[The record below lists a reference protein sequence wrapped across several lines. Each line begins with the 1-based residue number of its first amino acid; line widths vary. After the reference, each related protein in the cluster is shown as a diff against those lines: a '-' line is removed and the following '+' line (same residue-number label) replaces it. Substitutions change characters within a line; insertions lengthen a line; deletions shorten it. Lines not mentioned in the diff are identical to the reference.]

1 MLKKKILA
9 LILAG
14 GQGGRLGFLTENR
27 AKPVIPF
34 AGFYRLIDFAL
45 SNCAHSGIS
54 DVWVVEQYEL
64 HSLNEHLSNGRPWD
78 LDRTYGG
85 LQILP
90 PFENREDSGEKSE
103 KSGFAEG
110 NADALFRQI
119 DLIKKHAPDI
129 LIVLSSDHIYK
140 IDFRDVV
147 ETHLKKQA
155 AVTMVTTKVPK
166 GESASRFSVVKVNK
180 DGRVT
185 DFEYKPENPQSD
197 VITTEIFVYDAKV
210 LIETLEQ
217 LKKDNKKLKDYGDEL
232 LPYLVKNETAVEH
245 RHDGYWR
252 DVGTIESF
260 WQANMDLLDEK
271 QKLAIDDANWAILTH
286 AAPRVPALI
295 YDSANITESL
305 IAHGA
310 KIHGT
315 VKNCV
320 LSAGVIVEKGA
331 EIEECVVFAD
341 AVIKRGVKLKRA
353 IVDAETVV
361 TAKKIEA
368 AAKNQKKEILVVGNK
383 TVKTSDEIKLDAE
396 KKK

>member
-14 GQGGRLGFLTENR
+14 GQGGRMGILTENR
-27 AKPVIPF
+27 AKPVVPF
-34 AGFYRLIDFAL
+34 GGFYRLIDFAL

-54 DVWVVEQYEL
+54 DVWIVEQYEL
-64 HSLNEHLSNGRPWD
+64 HSLNDHLSNGRPWD

-90 PFENREDSGEKSE
+90 PYENREDSDE
-103 KSGFAEG
+103 KSGFADG
-110 NADALFRQI
+110 NADALFRQL
-119 DLIKKHAPDI
+119 DLIKKHAPDL
-129 LIVLSSDHIYK
+129 LIVLSADHIYK

-147 ETHLKKQA
+147 ETHLDKKA
-155 AVTMVTTKVPK
+155 AVTMVTTEVPK

-197 VITTEIFVYDAKV
+197 IISTEIFVYDAPI
-210 LIETLEQ
+210 LIEALERLQ
-217 LKKDNKKLKDYGDEL
+217 QDNKQLKDYGDEL
-232 LPYLVKNETAVEH
+232 LPHLVKKETAVEH

-260 WQANMDLLDEK
+260 WDANMDLLDEK
-271 QKLAIDDANWAILTH
+271 EKLAIDDANWTILTQ
-286 AAPRVPALI
+286 AAPRVPARI
-295 YDSANITESL
+295 AASADITDSL

-310 KIHGT
+310 KIYGT
-315 VKNCV
+315 VKKSV
-320 LSAGVIVEKGA
+320 LSAGVVVEKGA

-341 AVIKRGVKLKRA
+341 AVIKKGVKLKRA
-353 IVDAETVV
+353 IVDAAITV
-361 TAKKIEA
+361 TPKKIEA
-368 AAKNQKKEILVVGNK
+368 ANKKQKKDILVVGER
-383 TVKTSDEIKLDAE
+383 TVKTSAEIKADAE
-396 KKK
+396 SKK